1 MTKSYLFIDDE
12 SGSDAPAELYAE
24 QLNAVSEGSL
34 AIKTIKPGLLGKLLE
49 VIADAKP
56 DGLLLDVA
64 FTNATT
70 EGDTAV
76 AYNGIALAQQ
86 IRTLQTLARRQNASG
101 LPEFPLIR
109 FSKANVVREYV
120 DKDTT
125 SDDLFDEKVFK
136 EDVIKNSGEKSGE
149 IAMQL
154 FSLASDYPAVCAYAI
169 SDQSDEVVAELLA
182 CPTGFLERLDARI
195 AAGLKRE
202 GTPAHLL
209 ARYLTGVLLSRPG
222 PLIDES
228 LLAVRLGVDSK
239 NSPDWSSLRE
249 LLSDVAYKG
258 AFASGYRRWWQA
270 LLLDWWGKEIDGER
284 APFRLTATERVQ
296 ALSAQTKLSKLGAL
310 PEDPASPGSKFW
322 HLCFISGRPVDP
334 TAGFQL
340 MPIWGQQVWQDG
352 DYLCLEEARRASRHP
367 RLDKRERARLASLK
381 G

>member
-24 QLNAVSEGSL
+24 QLNAVSKGSL
-34 AIKTIKPGLLGKLLE
+34 AIKTIRPGLLGKLLE
-49 VIADAKP
+49 VIADTKP

-70 EGDTAV
+70 EGDTAI

-86 IRTLQTLARRQNASG
+86 IRTLQTLARRKSASG
-101 LPEFPLIR
+101 LPEFPLVR
-109 FSKANVVREYV
+109 FSKADVLREYV
-120 DKDTT
+120 DRDTT
-125 SDDLFDEKVFK
+125 SDDLFDEKIAK
-136 EDVIKNSGEKSGE
+136 EDVIKNSGERSEE
-149 IAMQL
+149 IAVQM
-154 FSLASDYPAVCAYAI
+154 FSLASDYPAVCAYAS
-169 SDQSDEVVAELLA
+169 SDQSDEAVAKLVA
-182 CPTGFLERLDARI
+182 CPIAFLERLDARI

-209 ARYLTGVLLSRPG
+209 SRYLTGVLLNRPG

-228 LLAVRLGVDSK
+228 LLAVRLGVDKS
-239 NSPDWSSLRE
+239 SPDWLSLRE
-249 LLSDVAYKG
+249 MLSPVAYGG
-258 AFASGYRRWWQA
+258 AFSGGYRRWWMD
-270 LLLDWWGKEIDGER
+270 LLLDWWSKAIDGER
-284 APFRLTATERVQ
+284 APFRLTAMERVQ
-296 ALSAQTKLSKLGAL
+296 ALVAKTKLTKLSPL
-310 PEDPASPGSKFW
+310 PDDAASPGSRFW
-322 HLCFISGRPVDP
+322 HLCVLSGRPVDP

-352 DYLCLEEARRASRHP
+352 DFLCLEEARRNSRFS